1 MDRRKKKILVVLIFH
16 LHMLHIMW
24 TMMMCMYAIAILY
37 RQKKRTRI
45 GWVDKVLER
54 FTERAVYMNR
64 MVWIDDPT
72 AINNL
77 RMDQSAFRKLCDLL
91 CRHGRLRVST
101 NVGIDEMVASFLYAL
116 GHDGND
122 GESSSS
128 SSSSN
133 SGGGGMHFNAVLCG
147 VIRLHEILLKKPVAI
162 REDCSDERWKWF
174 KV

>member
-24 TMMMCMYAIAILY
+24 TMMMCMCAIAILY
-37 RQKKRTRI
+37 RQRKRTRI
-45 GWVDKVLER
+45 GWGDKVLER

-64 MVWIDDPT
+64 MVWFDDST
-72 AINNL
+72 AINNV
-77 RMDQSAFRKLCDLL
+77 RMDRSAFRKLCDLL

-128 SSSSN
+128 
-133 SGGGGMHFNAVLCG
+133 GGGGMHFNAVLCG

-162 REDCSDERWKWF
+162 QEDCSDERWKWF